1 MNYTKICTACQETFP
16 ATTTYFHKKHTGKY
30 GVVAK
35 CKKCMQIYNLDNY
48 QKHKVKRV
56 KAKKEYRK
64 INRDK
69 VLKSSK
75 KSYYKHRDKRLE
87 EKRLELKLY
96 PEKMKQRRQEQ
107 YIKHREK
114 RLLAVKE
121 YNKKNKNKIRKRNAE
136 YTINRYHNDP
146 AFKIKMTLSRRMR
159 ALIKKDGSRTV
170 DLIGC
175 SIDDL
180 KKHLEAKFTHGMN
193 WGNYGRNGWHIDHIL
208 PCASFDLTK
217 KKQQKICF
225 HYTNL
230 QPLWEA
236 DNIRKGDK
244 ILDIF

>member
-1 MNYTKICTACQETFP
+1 MHYTKVCKVCQETFP
-16 ATTTYFHKKHTGKY
+16 ATTEYFYQKRTGKY

-35 CKKCMQIYNLDNY
+35 CKKCMSDYNIAGY
-48 QKHKVKRV
+48 KKYRQKRI
-56 KAKKEYRK
+56 KAKRKYRQK
-64 INRDK
+64 NYNK
-69 VLKSSK
+69 VLESSK
-75 KSYYKHRDKRLE
+75 KSYQKHRDKRLE
-87 EKRLELKLY
+87 EKRLESKLY
-96 PEKMKQRRQEQ
+96 PEKIKQRRKEQ
-107 YIKHREK
+107 YIKHKEK
-114 RLLAVKE
+114 RLLAVKK
-121 YNKKNKNKIRKRNAE
+121 YSKNNKNKIRKKRAE

-180 KKHLEAKFTHGMN
+180 KKHLEAKFTDGMN